1 MDDENPNEQIQSERR
16 VVVYMPETL
25 VAELDRRAALAP
37 DEGWSRSKLIRAA
50 LREYFRRHVSK

>member
-1 MDDENPNEQIQSERR
+1 MHDNPSDQLQSERR

-25 VAELDRRAALAP
+25 VAELDKRAAMAP

-50 LREYFRRHVSK
+50 LREYFRRHAAK

>member
-1 MDDENPNEQIQSERR
+1 MHDNPSDQLQSERR

-25 VAELDRRAALAP
+25 VAELDKRAALAP

-50 LREYFRRHVSK
+50 LREYFRRHATK